1 MESDRFICAREENN
15 GKKEVV
21 IVDLAEANNTVRR
34 PISAESAIM
43 HPTEKII
50 ALRGEDDKS
59 DPLHYDGRAR

>member
-1 MESDRFICAREENN
+1 MQNA

-21 IVDLAEANNTVRR
+21 IVDLAEANNIVRR

-50 ALRGEDDKS
+50 ALRGGLRRS
-59 DPLHYDGRAR
+59 GATLG